1 MSKFTSLEQG
11 NIYKEGF
18 NTRKKIDGELSKI
31 FPDDSSVKVDNRT
44 FEQISDEAKR
54 DYLTL
59 FCLKPVGEADMGQS
73 SSYETVEQGECIWD
87 KLTPSQ
93 PCSGNNGK
101 CQKVQKREN
110 LDKIVK
116 SGGDFYYIN
125 KYGYKK
131 PLGNNKND
139 FDASCSEKQIVEGS
153 IANHLDYDIEYNDNL
168 SNSLKRCDSGN
179 YNLKYCKSDGKCDY
193 AYLSPKGEI
202 KLYGENTWE
211 SMKNHACGTLPI
223 MNAKEY
229 GFKDSHSF
237 ANKNENN
244 EKWGQRSNRD
254 MEDEMG
260 VSVLEGKSGE
270 EKANIIKS
278 CFPYTGES
286 SLNDYQNNV
295 QHKLLSDIRV
305 KEIQQAWTNKL
316 NKANEQFFDSDG
328 QENALQEQ
336 LNQWYDSTSG
346 YCKVDESGERK
357 CLSNNEISENY
368 RKKLGNLKEL
378 EEKYN
383 SHKDTFKETQ
393 LKLDTLFYQR
403 TLWLGSAIILG
414 AIALKQIRNV

>member
-1 MSKFTSLEQG
+1 
-11 NIYKEGF
+11 
-18 NTRKKIDGELSKI
+18 
-31 FPDDSSVKVDNRT
+31 
-44 FEQISDEAKR
+44 
-54 DYLTL
+54 
-59 FCLKPVGEADMGQS
+59 
-73 SSYETVEQGECIWD
+73 
-87 KLTPSQ
+87 
-93 PCSGNNGK
+93 
-101 CQKVQKREN
+101 
-110 LDKIVK
+110 
-116 SGGDFYYIN
+116 
-125 KYGYKK
+125 
-131 PLGNNKND
+131 
-139 FDASCSEKQIVEGS
+139 
-153 IANHLDYDIEYNDNL
+153 
-168 SNSLKRCDSGN
+168 
-179 YNLKYCKSDGKCDY
+179 
-193 AYLSPKGEI
+193 
-202 KLYGENTWE
+202 
-211 SMKNHACGTLPI
+211 
-223 MNAKEY
+223 
-229 GFKDSHSF
+229 
-237 ANKNENN
+237 
-244 EKWGQRSNRD
+244 

-270 EKANIIKS
+270 EKANIIKN

-383 SHKDTFKETQ
+383 SHKDTFKETN